1 MYHCRPNV
9 ARPVVHPTKY
19 CENHSFSKT
28 IVPHIHPQHVTNV
41 NHHKYEHVHYYP
53 TSYSKYDPVTHH
65 HSHCGKPCDHKG
77 YW

>member
-1 MYHCRPNV
+1 M
-9 ARPVVHPTKY
+9 
-19 CENHSFSKT
+19 
-28 IVPHIHPQHVTNV
+28 